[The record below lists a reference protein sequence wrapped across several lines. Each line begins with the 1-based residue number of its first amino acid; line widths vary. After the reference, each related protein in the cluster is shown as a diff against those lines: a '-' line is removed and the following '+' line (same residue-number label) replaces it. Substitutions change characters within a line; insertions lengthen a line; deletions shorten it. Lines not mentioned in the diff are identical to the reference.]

1 MSDLQEVYLS
11 SNEQLISLT
20 NQLSDQIDNYVDNYR
35 KYVMM
40 SSRSSQSYN
49 LAYLMINK
57 ITGKLNI
64 DWNIKRTEEQL
75 LSTASSLEISFRNLY
90 YSLYSLHKTVN
101 MMEDNYDNQ
110 IKDYNNAQL
119 MFSQGYINQTEL
131 ISERYALESA
141 KVALNNSQR
150 NYESA
155 LYSFNLTM
163 KQSIRFNEY
172 SLIIEETFLPI
183 LEIEEYLKSFEIY
196 SPVIKEYDR
205 QLEKDEIKID
215 YLDGYNINVT
225 SHSGSIDYLQTMI
238 TMELNQLYKETY
250 INSQSKEI
258 KLLYFSLL
266 QELDTINNYKLQIDI
281 NYQEMLDNKVFVDK
295 EFIDQE
301 EYQIYVDKYE
311 SSLINYKEKIYTY
324 NTHVLQLENMACT
337 YMEGEF

>member
-1 MSDLQEVYLS
+1 MSDLQEEYLS
-11 SNEQLISLT
+11 SNEQLISLSE
-20 NQLSDQIDNYVDNYR
+20 QLSDQIDNYVDNYR

-90 YSLYSLHKTVN
+90 YSLYSLHKTAN
-101 MMEDNYDNQ
+101 RMEDNYDSQVIVYANS
-110 IKDYNNAQL
+110 QL
-119 MFSQGYINQTEL
+119 MFSQGYINQAEL
-131 ISERYALESA
+131 TSERYALESA
-141 KVALNNSQR
+141 KVALNSSQR
-150 NYESA
+150 NYDSA

-163 KQSIRFNEY
+163 NQPIRFNEY
-172 SLIIEETFLPI
+172 SWIIEETFLSI
-183 LEIEEYLKSFEIY
+183 LQVEEHLKSFEMY
-196 SPVIKEYDR
+196 SPVLKEYDR
-205 QLEKDEIKID
+205 QLEKDEIKIG
-215 YLDGYNINVT
+215 YLDGYNVNVT
-225 SHSGSIDYLQTMI
+225 SHSGSLDYEQTII

-250 INSQSKEI
+250 INSQTKEI

-266 QELDTINNYKLQIDI
+266 QELDTINNYQLQIDI
-281 NYQEMLDNKVFVDK
+281 SYQEMLDNKEFFEK

-301 EYQIYVDKYE
+301 EYQTYVDKYE
-311 SSLINYKEKIYTY
+311 TSLLTYKEKIFTY